1 MTDKTKF
8 QDNAMLIDGRG
19 LEGEGGFRLMPDDQF
34 SIGKSSA
41 EVNVE
46 AGSWA
51 TTLSYLW
58 VHPEDGEQHGFLL
71 MSQPD
76 EDELVQATFVDS
88 WHQKPGL
95 MNLVGT
101 CVDNTTSL
109 HATYMETWGWN
120 ISVSINEDR
129 SVRMVMQNVVPEEAI
144 SMAPEGVEFQAGPY
158 DVMCFHW
165 RLEGE

>member
-1 MTDKTKF
+1 MTELTML

-51 TTLSYLW
+51 TTLSYIW
-58 VHPEDGEQHGFLL
+58 VHPEDGEQQGFLL

-76 EDELVQATFVDS
+76 EDHFEANFGQLESAVVD
-88 WHQKPGL
+88 QVIP
-95 MNLVGT
+95 M
-101 CVDNTTSL
+101 
-109 HATYMETWGWN
+109 
-120 ISVSINEDR
+120 
-129 SVRMVMQNVVPEEAI
+129 MQ
-144 SMAPEGVEFQAGPY
+144 STGVENPVVRYVYSNPDGTELWSHTF
-158 DVMCFHW
+158 
-165 RLEGE
+165 ESN